1 MNFSAFQG
9 GWLMKGFRV
18 VQFVLVALIFFSAT
32 PVFALGQP
40 NVNLGFT
47 SFLDGAPPAGP
58 GHYISEYLQFYTAD
72 QINDAGPAGSDL
84 DAGVDVTVLMN
95 QYIYQSE
102 EALLGGKLGIN
113 VMLPIVSIDSD
124 APLND
129 SGSGLGD
136 LLVGPFIQWDPIMGS
151 KGPLML
157 NRFEMQLIFPTGDYE
172 SDKALNPGSNHF
184 SFNPYWAAT
193 VFAGPKTTISWRLH
207 YLWNGQNEEFRH
219 PVFTAGDHDLEP
231 GDAVHANFSVA
242 YEVLPK
248 QLRVGINGYWFDQIS
263 DTKVDGN
270 KVEAFAEK
278 VLAIGPGAVWHLSQ
292 NSHLFFNAFFETEAE
307 SRPEGER
314 YNLRLVHH
322 F

>member
-1 MNFSAFQG
+1 
-9 GWLMKGFRV
+9 MKSLRI
-18 VQFVLVALIFFSAT
+18 VQSVLVVLVFFTAA

-47 SFLDGAPPAGP
+47 SFLDGGPPAGP
-58 GHYISEYLQFYTAD
+58 GHYLSEYLQFYTAD
-72 QINDAGPAGSDL
+72 QINDADPGGTDL

-102 EALLGGKLGIN
+102 EALLGGKLGLN

-193 VFAGPKTTISWRLH
+193 VFLGPKATVSWRLH
-207 YLWNGQNEEFRH
+207 YLWNGKNREFTGGGVI
-219 PVFTAGDHDLEP
+219 PVNVDLDP
-231 GDAVHANFSVA
+231 GDAVHANFAAA

-263 DTKVDGN
+263 DTKVDGA
-270 KVEAFAEK
+270 KVESFEEK
-278 VLAIGPGAVWHLSQ
+278 VFAIGPGAVWHLSQ
-292 NSHLFFNAFFETEAE
+292 DSHLFFNAFFETDAE